1 LGDDRCASHSIVALE
16 VATDTDQL
24 GGRALAEVSE
34 IS

>member
-1 LGDDRCASHSIVALE
+1 MTGAPSTRSSALE